1 MTPAPGTPGPA
12 GDAGRADVVV
22 VGGGVAGLVVARACA
37 RAGRRVVLL
46 EASERL
52 GGCLASA
59 EVAGLVLDAGAESF
73 ATRSP
78 AVPDLLA
85 ELGLADDVV
94 LPAPRSAWLQLPG
107 RALPLPRTG
116 VLGIPGDPWA
126 ADVRRAVGLVGA
138 LRASLDRVLPAR
150 SGPARRGGASAPSL
164 GAVVRHR
171 MGRRVLDRLVAPVVG
186 GVHSAH
192 PDDVDLDAVLPGL
205 LERVERHGSLAAAVA
220 AIRAAAPAG
229 SAVAGIEGGMHR
241 LVDAL
246 ARDARAAGADVRTG
260 ARVTSVASAGG
271 PGAPAAGAASA
282 GGRWVVSTGDAF
294 VTCDDVVVAAPGP
307 VAVGLLRGLAPV
319 DGLEAAADTGV
330 ALATLVI
337 DTRALAE
344 APRGTGVLVARGAQG
359 RRGVRAKALT
369 HATAKWP
376 WLAARAGGREVVR
389 LSYGLVGG
397 PAVPAGDALR
407 AVATRDAAALLGV
420 ALDPVDVV
428 GFARTD
434 WPAGLPQARPGH
446 RARVAAVRA
455 GLAVHPGLHAC
466 GAWLAGTGLAAV
478 VADAGTVA
486 DGVLGRIP
494 E

>member
-1 MTPAPGTPGPA
+1 MTSEQH
-12 GDAGRADVVV
+12 ADVVV

-46 EASERL
+46 EASDRL
-52 GGCLASA
+52 GGCLASV

-150 SGPARRGGASAPSL
+150 SGPARRGGAPSL

-171 MGRRVLDRLVAPVVG
+171 MGRRVLERLVAPVVS

-205 LERVERHGSLAAAVA
+205 LDRVERHGSLAAAVA

-241 LVDAL
+241 LVTAL
-246 ARDARAAGADVRTG
+246 ERDARAHGADVRTG
-260 ARVTSVASAGG
+260 ARVTAVRAGT
-271 PGAPAAGAASA
+271 AGAADDAGRA
-282 GGRWVVSTGDAF
+282 GGWAVETVSGAL
-294 VTCDDVVVAAPGP
+294 TCDDVVIAAPGP
-307 VAVGLLRGLAPV
+307 AAVGLLRDLAPV
-319 DGLEAAADTGV
+319 AGLEAAADTGV
-330 ALATLVI
+330 ALATLVV
-337 DTRALAE
+337 DTRALAD

-359 RRGVRAKALT
+359 PRGVRAKALT

-376 WLAARAGGREVVR
+376 WLAARAGDREVVR
-389 LSYGLVGG
+389 LSYGLAGDA
-397 PAVPAGDALR
+397 PVPAGDALR

-455 GLAVHPGLHAC
+455 GLAAHPGLHAC

-486 DGVLGRIP
+486 DGVLARIP